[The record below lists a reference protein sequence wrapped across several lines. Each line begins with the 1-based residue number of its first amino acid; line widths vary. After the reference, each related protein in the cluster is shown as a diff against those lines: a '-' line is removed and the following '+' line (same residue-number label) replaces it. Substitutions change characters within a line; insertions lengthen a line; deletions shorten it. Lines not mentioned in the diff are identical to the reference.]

1 MAPISSS
8 GARPPS
14 LKKSEA
20 VATVCEVGHRVKYWL
35 AQDDGVEAARP
46 SHCAACGV
54 AAYRPDGRLTL
65 HGHGTRKRTLWGPR
79 QPTGLPATWE
89 IVARRFRCTVCNAA
103 RTVQPAGLGARLRY
117 SLPVIALA
125 LMAWALWLW
134 PGAQVREQLS
144 PWHKVGATDAER
156 WPSLRR
162 WARRVDA
169 LFGLP
174 AATAPTARA
183 QALRAVFLVR
193 ARGPT
198 DRREAEQVTIGA
210 AVR

>member
-1 MAPISSS
+1 M
-8 GARPPS
+8 
-14 LKKSEA
+14 
-20 VATVCEVGHRVKYWL
+20 
-35 AQDDGVEAARP
+35 
-46 SHCAACGV
+46 
-54 AAYRPDGRLTL
+54 
-65 HGHGTRKRTLWGPR
+65 
-79 QPTGLPATWE
+79 E
-89 IVARRFRCTVCNAA
+89 IVVRRFRCRVCRAA
-103 RTVQPAGLGARLRY
+103 RTVQPPGLRAGLRY
-117 SLPVIALA
+117 ALPVIALA

-134 PGAQVREQLS
+134 PAAQVREQLS

-162 WARRVDA
+162 WARRA
-169 LFGLP
+169 ELLFRLP
-174 AATAPTARA
+174 AAAAPTARA